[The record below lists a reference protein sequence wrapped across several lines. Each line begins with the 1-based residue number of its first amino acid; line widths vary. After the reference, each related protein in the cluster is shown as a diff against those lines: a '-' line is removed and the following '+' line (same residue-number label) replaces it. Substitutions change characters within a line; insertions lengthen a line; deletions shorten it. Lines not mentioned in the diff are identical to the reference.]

1 MFVKDKMTAN
11 PYTIRPNASI
21 SDAFTIMKDHGFH
34 QLPVVKNGKLVG
46 MLTETELQ
54 NVTPSKATSL
64 SVYEINYLLTKL
76 DVAQAMSTELITIE
90 ADALLERA
98 AVLMRKHDIRALPVM
113 DGKKLVGIIT
123 QSDIFDAFIDLMG
136 ARSSGARVEI
146 VVPNKAGVGVEIMK
160 IIADSNVNILHMALH
175 NGPEIGEF
183 NLKLDTDDATEI
195 CNKINELGYKAN
207 WSFN

>member
-1 MFVKDKMTAN
+1 MYVKDKMTAN

-21 SDAFTIMKDHGFH
+21 SDAFSIMKDHGFH

-76 DVAQAMSTELITIE
+76 DVSQAMSTDLITIE
-90 ADALLERA
+90 SDALLEKA
-98 AVLMRKHDIRALPVM
+98 AVLMRSHDVRALPVM

-123 QSDIFDAFIDLMG
+123 QSDIFDAFIELMG
-136 ARSSGARVEI
+136 ARSSGARIEI
-146 VVPNKAGVGVEIMK
+146 VVPNKAGVGVEILK
-160 IIADSNVNILHMALH
+160 IIAETGANILHMALH
-175 NGPEIGEF
+175 NGPETGEL
-183 NLKLDTDDATEI
+183 NIKLDIEDASAI
-195 CNKINELGYKAN
+195 CAKLNELGYKTTC
-207 WSFN
+207 

>member
-1 MFVKDKMTAN
+1 MYVKDRMTAN

-21 SDAFTIMKDHGFH
+21 SDAFSIMKDHGFH

-90 ADALLERA
+90 SDALLEKA
-98 AVLMRKHDIRALPVM
+98 AVLMRSHGVRALPVM

-123 QSDIFDAFIDLMG
+123 QSDVFDAFIDMMG
-136 ARSSGARVEI
+136 ARNAGARIEVI
-146 VVPNKAGVGVEIMK
+146 VPNKPGVGVEVMKVIGETGANIM
-160 IIADSNVNILHMALH
+160 HMALH
-175 NGPEIGEF
+175 NGPDEGELNF
-183 NLKLDTDDATEI
+183 KLDIEDASDI
-195 CNKINELGYKAN
+195 CAKLNEMGYKAKC
-207 WSFN
+207 

>member
-1 MFVKDKMTAN
+1 MYVKNRMTAN

-21 SDAFTIMKDHGFH
+21 SDAFSIMKDQGFH

-64 SVYEINYLLTKL
+64 SVYEINYLLSKL
-76 DVAQAMSTELITIE
+76 DVEQAMNTNFVTID

-98 AVLMRKHDIRALPVM
+98 AVLMRKNNVRALPVM
-113 DGKKLVGIIT
+113 DDKKLVGIIT

-136 ARSSGARVEI
+136 ARSSGARVEV

-160 IIADSNVNILHMALH
+160 IIAESDVNILHMALH
-175 NGPEIGEF
+175 NGPDTGEF
-183 NLKLDTDDATEI
+183 NLKLDTEDASEI
-195 CNKINELGYKAN
+195 CAKINELGYKAS
-207 WSFN
+207 WS